1 MFQSSGILGKGFGS
15 HYSWLLV
22 FAFVCLSIPSFSQ
35 DRKCSIDVKAEV
47 IAAKAGKATGQITLI
62 IDQDDTS
69 RYKVF
74 LLNKGSENAREEHK
88 DRALKGLRAGQ
99 YEFIIIDVKGD
110 KCYKELTVK
119 VQDAN

>member
-1 MFQSSGILGKGFGS
+1 MFQSSGIMGKGFGS
-15 HYSWLLV
+15 RYSWLLV
-22 FAFVCLSIPSFSQ
+22 FVFVCLSLASFSQ
-35 DRKCSIDVKAEV
+35 DRKCTIDVKAEV
-47 IAAKAGKATGQITLI
+47 VQPKAGKATGQITLI

-74 LLNKGSENAREEHK
+74 LLNKGADNAREERK
-88 DRALKGLRAGQ
+88 DRTLKGLRAGQ

-110 KCYKELTVK
+110 KCYKELIVK